1 MMSIEDMKD
10 YVEKKVDCFKNY
22 CKENKSDIVQKGLLI
37 ASGTVIGVMGYRYN
51 GMKIVLKEALKAN
64 DSLANR
70 VTELED
76 TNVQLLTLYRQGIS
90 DGLRNGSPV
99 CGQHMRNLQKITM
112 NQDF

>member
-1 MMSIEDMKD
+1 MMDIERMKECIEDNLNSL
-10 YVEKKVDCFKNY
+10 KKY
-22 CKENKSDIVQKGLLI
+22 CKENKRDLVQKTLLTV
-37 ASGTVIGVMGYRYN
+37 SGVTIGIMGYKN
-51 GMKIVLKEALKAN
+51 NEMMSVLKEALKAN

>member
-1 MMSIEDMKD
+1 MMNVEDVMD
-10 YVEKKVDCFKNY
+10 YVEKKVDCFKKY
-22 CKENKSDIVQKGLLI
+22 CKVNKSDLVQKGLLI

-51 GMKIVLKEALKAN
+51 GMKSVLNDALNAN
-64 DSLANR
+64 DSLAKR

-99 CGQHMRNLQKITM
+99 CGQHMRNLQKIIM